1 MEDTL
6 RAFVVALACTAV
18 FAGTRDDGIP
28 DQVYVEYARGF
39 APYTPKLE
47 ATLEGGKRQFA
58 TAVMIDDHWAVTA
71 AHVVDNVKGVC
82 LISGTTRH
90 CIDEIVVHKDWADKF
105 GKDDIA
111 LLRSAKSFGLSF
123 YPDLTTG
130 EEKAGDTVSIVGY
143 GITGR
148 LSTGYDT
155 HDDLLRAGT
164 QTIERFENSL
174 IICEARRKSSPFEFC
189 IAPGDS
195 GGPLFCR
202 GRLAG
207 INSITMRS
215 GRGGLRSREGEE
227 TGHTRVSLYRDW
239 IRGVMEAGK

>member
-1 MEDTL
+1 MENTL
-6 RAFVVALACTAV
+6 RAFVVAFACTAV
-18 FAGTRDDGIP
+18 FAGTRDDGIA
-28 DQVYVEYARGF
+28 DSVYLEYASGF
-39 APYTPKLE
+39 APYTPRLE
-47 ATLEGGKRQFA
+47 AHLEGGKKHYA

-71 AHVVDNVKGVC
+71 AHVVDGVEGVC

-90 CIDEIVVHKDWADKF
+90 CIDEIVIHKDWADKF
-105 GKDDIA
+105 GRDDIA
-111 LLRSAKSFGLSF
+111 LLKSSKPFGLSF
-123 YPDLTTG
+123 YPALATG
-130 EEKAGDTVSIVGY
+130 EENVGDVVSIVGY

-155 HDDLLRAGT
+155 MDNALRAGT
-164 QTIERFENSL
+164 NTIERFENSL
-174 IICEARRKSSPFEFC
+174 IICHAQRRSSPREFC

-227 TGHTRVSLYRDW
+227 TGHTRVSLYREW
-239 IRGVMEAGK
+239 IKGVMESGK